1 MSRAKLSIFAL
12 SLNFNDFDA
21 DMSHEEINNSMP
33 FKLKWISFPQ
43 SFPND
48 FNTWLSPSLNNWI
61 RNPNSKLKFI

>member
-21 DMSHEEINNSMP
+21 DMSREEINNSTA

-48 FNTWLSPSLNNWI
+48 LNRSRLSHSLTTVFEI
-61 RNPNSKLKFI
+61 SI